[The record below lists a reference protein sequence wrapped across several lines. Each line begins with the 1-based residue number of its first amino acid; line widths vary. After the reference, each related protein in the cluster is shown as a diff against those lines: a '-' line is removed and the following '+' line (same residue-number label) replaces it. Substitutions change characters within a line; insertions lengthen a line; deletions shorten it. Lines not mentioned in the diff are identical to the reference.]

1 MFLRFPADKIFAKVR
16 HLIMKIIFAGTPEF
30 AAQALK
36 AIAAAGFDIALV
48 LTQPDRPAG
57 RGLKMQ
63 ASAVKIAAQAL
74 NLPIFQPETLKTP
87 EAQAPLAAVNADLM
101 IVAAYGLLLPQAV
114 LDLPRLG
121 CVNIHASL
129 LPRWRGA
136 APIQRAILA
145 GDAETGVTI
154 MQMEAG
160 LDTGA
165 MLHKVATPILPSDTA
180 ASLHDRLASLGA
192 QAMLDVLQDFSHFL
206 PESQNDA
213 LAVYAAKISKAE
225 AQINWQEDADLIAR
239 KIRAYCPVPVAF
251 TEFAGKNCKI
261 WSAQV
266 VDFAAETT
274 FPAGKIVCADQA
286 LIVACGRGFLQI
298 DSLQLAGAKRVRAQD
313 FVLGRA
319 VLGQS
324 FGAA

>member
-1 MFLRFPADKIFAKVR
+1 
-16 HLIMKIIFAGTPEF
+16 MKIIFAGTPAF
-30 AAQALK
+30 AAQALE
-36 AIAAAGFDIALV
+36 ALAQAGHEIALV

-63 ASAVKIAAQAL
+63 ASAVKMAAQAL
-74 NLPIFQPETLKTP
+74 NLPVFQPETLKTP
-87 EAQAPLAAVNADLM
+87 EAQAQLAAVQADVM

-114 LDLPRLG
+114 LDLPRWG
-121 CVNIHASL
+121 CLNIHASL

-145 GDAETGVTI
+145 GDAETGITI

-165 MLHKVATPILPSDTA
+165 MLHKVATPILPNDTA
-180 ASLHDRLASLGA
+180 ATLHDRLASLGA
-192 QAMLDVLQDFSHFL
+192 QAIVDVLANLPKFPPVQQD
-206 PESQNDA
+206 ESQAN
-213 LAVYAAKISKAE
+213 YAAKISKAE
-225 AQINWQEDADLIAR
+225 AQIDWQEDADLIAR

-261 WSAQV
+261 WSAQAI
-266 VDFAAETT
+266 DFSSKND
-274 FPAGKIVCADQA
+274 FPAGKIVQTEPA
-286 LIVACGRGFLQI
+286 LLVACGRGFLQI
-298 DSLQLAGAKRVRAQD
+298 NSLQLAGAKRISSKD
-313 FVLGRA
+313 FVLGRE
-319 VLGQS
+319 VLGQV